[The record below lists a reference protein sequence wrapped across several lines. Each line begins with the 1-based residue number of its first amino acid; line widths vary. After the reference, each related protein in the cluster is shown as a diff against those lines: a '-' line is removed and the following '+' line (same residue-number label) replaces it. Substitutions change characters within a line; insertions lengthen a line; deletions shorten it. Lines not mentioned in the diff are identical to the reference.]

1 MTKKKKNNNKG
12 LKITFCG
19 LLVLVVGLL
28 IACIIMNNEAENN
41 KYANMTIPVYEEDSN
56 YEFSINAKTLSET
69 DEYIF
74 KVVNYKGKSINKK
87 KIKYRIEINNETD
100 SKIEVTMNNDKTNLM
115 KDEKSTILEEKELS
129 NKTKENV
136 YYYIRIKSY
145 NKLNKDDLI
154 YVKIFN

>member
-19 LLVLVVGLL
+19 LLVLVIGLL

-41 KYANMTIPVYEEDSN
+41 KYANMTIPVYEEGSN

-74 KVVNYKGKSINKK
+74 KVVNYKGKSINKE